1 MLAEY
6 LLKTQFV
13 VADGDESRVSDIL
26 AERDIPFVIAADPA
40 HAYDLMDYIGYS
52 IYAVDVLR
60 VADILSTTGI
70 RLAAVND
77 DINDEFDR
85 VERRPVLSYGQA
97 EQPNF
102 GSLYYR
108 LSNKV
113 SIQDGD
119 ILDVCIH
126 LPINDRD
133 LTECLWSSIS

>member
-13 VADGDESRVSDIL
+13 VADSDESRVSDIL
-26 AERDIPFVIAADPA
+26 AERDVPFAVAADRS
-40 HAYDLMDYIGYS
+40 LDYIGYS

-60 VADILSTTGI
+60 VADILATTGV

-77 DINDEFDR
+77 DINGEFDT

-126 LPINDRD
+126 LSINDRD
-133 LTECLWSSIS
+133 ISESLWSSIS